1 MSALKSILSSRYFL
15 WALLALPSIPM
26 VIGMIGGNADP
37 HRLLHPTG
45 EFSARFMII
54 AMAATP
60 LRLIFQRQNWTAWL
74 VRNRRYFG
82 VAAFVYA
89 ALHTLFYVIDINS
102 LQVMLDQ
109 FFELGIW
116 TGWLAFFIFIPLAI
130 TSNDASMR
138 ALREKWKP
146 LQRFV
151 YVAAVM
157 TLLHWMFVEN
167 HFSGAMAHFIP
178 LSLLEA
184 YRVWYQKFRKP
195 IKTTVA

>member
-1 MSALKSILSSRYFL
+1 MTFINSIVGSRYFL
-15 WALLALPSIPM
+15 WAILALPSIPM
-26 VIGMIGGNADP
+26 VLGLISGNADP

-60 LRLIFQRQNWTAWL
+60 LRLLFQNQKWTGWL

-82 VAAFVYA
+82 VAAFAYA
-89 ALHTLFYVIDINS
+89 ALHTLLYVIDMGT
-102 LQVMLDQ
+102 LQRMLDQ

-116 TGWLAFFIFIPLAI
+116 TGWLAFFIFIPLAA
-130 TSNDASMR
+130 TSNDAAVR

-146 LQRFV
+146 LQRLV

-157 TLLHWMFVEN
+157 TLLHWMFIEN

-178 LSLLEA
+178 LALLEA
-184 YRVWYQKFRKP
+184 YRVWHQQFRKP
-195 IKTTVA
+195 KTVATS

>member
-1 MSALKSILSSRYFL
+1 MSILKSIVGSRYFL

-26 VIGMIGGNADP
+26 VLGLLSGNADP

-54 AMAATP
+54 AMIATP
-60 LRLIFQRQNWTAWL
+60 LRLLFQGKRWTGWL

-89 ALHTLFYVIDINS
+89 ALHTLFYVIDMGT
-102 LQVMLDQ
+102 LQRILDQ

-116 TGWLAFFIFIPLAI
+116 TGWVAFFIFIPLAA
-130 TSNDASMR
+130 TSNDTAVR

-151 YVAAVM
+151 YAAAVL
-157 TLLHWMFVEN
+157 TLVHWMFVEN
-167 HFSGAMAHFIP
+167 HFAGALAHFIP
-178 LSLLEA
+178 LALLEI
-184 YRVWYQKFRKP
+184 YRVWHQQFRKP
-195 IKTTVA
+195 SKAV